1 MKNKFIKDLEKGEWV
16 ENKIL
21 SKIKS
26 KYPKAYKIE
35 GNFKYYDIEIPEINK
50 TIEVKNDIGSE
61 NTSNYF
67 IEISCNY
74 ENSGISTT
82 KADYWVIY
90 DEKEVIWIKTSILKA
105 ICDIEGKYWR
115 GIPQGSK
122 TEIEAFLID
131 KNIIK
136 EKANKIA
143 DGDKYGL

>member
-90 DEKEVIWIKTSILKA
+90 DEQRWHWIKTNRLKA
-105 ICDIEGKYWR
+105 LSIMYGRKWEGTPEGGVSNVKAYL
-115 GIPQGSK
+115 IPK
-122 TEIEAFLID
+122 E
-131 KNIIK
+131 IIK
-136 EKANKIA
+136 ANC
-143 DGDKYGL
+143 